1 MLVTRK
7 SNLTGKIHTQ
17 DLPITQ
23 EQLWDIETRE
33 KPIHQAAP
41 YLVPEHRDFLLT
53 GVTPSE
59 WYQALCQS

>member
-7 SNLTGKIHTQ
+7 SILTGKIHTR

-33 KPIHQAAP
+33 QPIHKAAP
-41 YLVPEHRDFLLT
+41 YLDPEHREFLLT
-53 GVTPSE
+53 GVTPDE
-59 WYQALCQS
+59 WTQALTY